1 MIHYRLLKT
10 LNIHKLQPDYE
21 TESRFVPKRVAW
33 SDPRPVSSP
42 KRAEK
47 PMSDLSHKSLN
58 QNKMRLDYETGLAAV
73 GVWLGCPALSNRTTA
88 GDCSAAVVVDSEVVR
103 SESGRDG
110 LFLAFLG
117 GDGSESGTGQ
127 GGGDHCG
134 GLRHD
139 IDIEAA
145 RCRNKA
151 RPTGIPGTRV
161 VYTGA
166 CRCDIHL
173 CCTWCASCQVE
184 QVKLAKGQVV
194 NGGRRRGLIW
204 GPAGTVIDE
213 VSGVFLVRGNGANSI
228 HRPISIWVE
237 CLNVADAAEGEVADG
252 DIEIAG
258 ENQAPGSCFRTCI
271 RKPDVIG
278 LVGLRRIE
286 LAVVQVLGDGAG
298 GDAGARGCGDQVF
311 HSLGGLINGDEPDGG
326 EAQDVLNVFSDD
338 IHSHIDLPLSDESV
352 SLFGLHC
359 NLTGISAQTVGRVRA
374 SCVLS
379 DMLHRTTI
387 PPCHIGKIG
396 KLCRHRFT

>member
-10 LNIHKLQPDYE
+10 MNIHKLQPDFE
-21 TESRFVPKRVAW
+21 TESRIVPRRVAW
-33 SDPRPVSSP
+33 SDPRPVSSS
-42 KRAEK
+42 KRAERPTARILCK
-47 PMSDLSHKSLN
+47 LLIHK
-58 QNKMRLDYETGLAAV
+58 QIRPDFETELPIVCGSFV
-73 GVWLGCPALSNRTTA
+73 CPALSNRTTA

-110 LFLAFLG
+110 LSLAFLG

-134 GLRHD
+134 RLRHD
-139 IDIEAA
+139 IDIEA
-145 RCRNKA
+145 
-151 RPTGIPGTRV
+151 TGGWRKTRSTGVPRACV
-161 VYTGA
+161 VHTGA

-173 CCTWCASCQVE
+173 CCTWCASCEVE

-194 NGGRRRGLIW
+194 NGGRRRGLIRS
-204 GPAGTVIDE
+204 PAGTVIDK
-213 VSGVFLVRGNGANSI
+213 VSGVLLVKDNGANSI
-228 HRPISIWVE
+228 HWPISIWVE
-237 CLNVADAAEGEVADG
+237 CLDVADAAEGEVADG

-258 ENQAPGSCFRTCI
+258 ENQAPGGCFSTCI
-271 RKPDVIG
+271 GKPDVIG
-278 LVGLRRIE
+278 LIGLGRVE
-286 LAVVQVLGDGAG
+286 LAIVQVLGEGAG
-298 GDAGARGCGDQVF
+298 VGAGACGGRDQVF
-311 HSLGGLINGDEPDGG
+311 HSLSGLINGGESDGG

-379 DMLHRTTI
+379 DLLHRTTI